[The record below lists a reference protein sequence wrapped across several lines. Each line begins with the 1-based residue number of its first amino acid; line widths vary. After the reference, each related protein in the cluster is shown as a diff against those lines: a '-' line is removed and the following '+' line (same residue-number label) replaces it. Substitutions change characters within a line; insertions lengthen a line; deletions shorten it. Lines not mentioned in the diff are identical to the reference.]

1 MFKWIWNKEL
11 NCYCAEHNSTIRADK
26 NGGVFGGGGTSIS
39 TPTPPPAPTTGEAI
53 QEWVTAMPQVFA
65 EQQRQAPLQA
75 QQSVELAQ
83 QYAGQYGSA
92 MQQAQAAMYP
102 ETAALQE
109 QMAGQASAGMSA
121 DMPDWM
127 KEEYRSN
134 MAANIGSNVGSG
146 MGADYMSTGML
157 QAQQGY
163 QDYYRNLG
171 LSLAGRQPLA
181 SPQTPQ
187 TGQYSQQF
195 TPQSVMANAQQ
206 GYGSYAGLYGSMY
219 GANAQAQASQNEM
232 WGQIGGGALGGL
244 GSWAGGLA
252 IASDVCL
259 KENIKDIDS
268 ALEKVE
274 KLQGVTFDWKQAKQ
288 VDGGIIA
295 QELEKV
301 IPEAVTE
308 QNGIKMIKPMMIIG
322 YLIEAVKELS
332 KKVK

>member
-1 MFKWIWNKEL
+1 MG
-11 NCYCAEHNSTIRADK
+11 S
-26 NGGVFGGGGTSIS
+26 TSIQQ
-39 TPTPPPAPTTGEAI
+39 PNPPAAPTTSEGIDA
-53 QEWVTAMPQVFA
+53 WVQNMPRVFA

-75 QQSVELAQ
+75 QQQVELAQ
-83 QYAGQYGSA
+83 QYAQPLGQA

-102 ETAALQE
+102 ETSALQE

-121 DMPDWM
+121 EMPPWM

-181 SPQTPQ
+181 SPQSPQ

-195 TPQSVMANAQQ
+195 TPQSVMANQQQ

-219 GANAQAQASQNEM
+219 GANAQTAASQNQM
-232 WGQIGGGALGGL
+232 WGQIGGGGLGGF
-244 GSWAGGLA
+244 GTFAGQKWG
-252 IASDVCL
+252 
-259 KENIKDIDS
+259 
-268 ALEKVE
+268 
-274 KLQGVTFDWKQAKQ
+274 
-288 VDGGIIA
+288 
-295 QELEKV
+295 
-301 IPEAVTE
+301 
-308 QNGIKMIKPMMIIG
+308 
-322 YLIEAVKELS
+322 
-332 KKVK
+332 